1 MNNRRVSFHQL
12 ILPTFLPLP
21 IFPSLFF
28 QLRKLPRRERERG
41 DARIS
46 FVVSPSSLPP
56 LAERWIKISI
66 EETRPHSRLLIA
78 KRVVTRRLSAFLSPS
93 FVTRGDVPRGRK
105 FVKFRT
111 KGIRAKVFKSI
122 CELLPR
128 DVERNLRGET
138 RVLDLEGKKK
148 KERNSAVTTR
158 VTWKRRFA
166 RNEREKRT
174 GEINIH
180 CSLKNSFQFFS
191 PPSLSLSVREF
202 LICLSFS
209 SSFFP
214 SLKMQNVRGYVRG
227 TNDPRV
233 MKFTPLLSSLLPFF
247 LSFSRGWRKKK
258 SSQETLI

>member
-1 MNNRRVSFHQL
+1 MSSFARRGSA
-12 ILPTFLPLP
+12 
-21 IFPSLFF
+21 
-28 QLRKLPRRERERG
+28 PRFSNQFANFCRAMSKEIYAGRRG
-41 DARIS
+41 C
-46 FVVSPSSLPP
+46 
-56 LAERWIKISI
+56 W
-66 EETRPHSRLLIA
+66 TW
-78 KRVVTRRLSAFLSPS
+78 
-93 FVTRGDVPRGRK
+93 
-105 FVKFRT
+105 
-111 KGIRAKVFKSI
+111 
-122 CELLPR
+122 
-128 DVERNLRGET
+128 
-138 RVLDLEGKKK
+138 EGKERKK
-148 KERNSAVTTR
+148 EERNSAVTTR

-191 PPSLSLSVREF
+191 PPPSLSLSVREF